1 MTDRIIKLLGAQ
13 DEHEGLRIVE
23 ETNQFMRDMKAVTG
37 LDSYASIVALAESSV
52 GLNREIKTITEK
64 DSSAEQLGT
73 ILAYK
78 ASHLELPKA
87 QAQLV
92 ELAEAGRRRD
102 VANLVKMALSTE
114 KPSEQNPHAGKLV
127 PATAKFW
134 EAESAEKLEAFL
146 KVAPRVIPSEAKQ
159 AAANTSGSPAATTTT
174 PAGRMADSSGRTYE
188 MIPPA
193 EQTELKRTDREL
205 FNALRE
211 DWVASGK
218 PVNTSLAHN

>member
-37 LDSYASIVALAESSV
+37 LDSYASIVAHAETSV
-52 GLNREIKTITEK
+52 ALSREVKTITEK

-78 ASHLELPKA
+78 ASHLELPKV
-87 QAQLV
+87 QSQIT

-159 AAANTSGSPAATTTT
+159 GNANTSSAAATTTT

-211 DWVASGK
+211 DWLTSGK
-218 PVNTSLAHN
+218 PVNTSLTHN

>member
-1 MTDRIIKLLGAQ
+1 MSDRIIKLLGAQ

-37 LDSYASIVALAESSV
+37 LDSYAGILTLVESSV
-52 GLNREIKTITEK
+52 ALNREIKTITEK
-64 DSSAEQLGT
+64 DSSPEQLGT

-78 ASHLELPKA
+78 ASHLELPKV
-87 QAQLV
+87 QEQIG

-102 VANLVKMALSTE
+102 VASLVKMALSTE
-114 KPSEQNPHAGKLV
+114 KPSDLNPHAGKLV

-159 AAANTSGSPAATTTT
+159 GLANTSSAAATTTT
-174 PAGRMADSSGRTYE
+174 PAGRMADANGRTYE

-193 EQTELKRTDREL
+193 EQTALKRTDSDL
-205 FNALRE
+205 FNALRN
-211 DWVASGK
+211 DWVTAGK
-218 PVNTSLAHN
+218 PVNTSLSHN